1 MDDDLHA
8 RIESYVAEEHRLR
21 QAHGDGSGLGEDERR
36 RLRELEEGL
45 DRTWDLL
52 RQRDARR
59 AAGQDPG
66 GAVERATSVVEG
78 YGS

>member
-1 MDDDLHA
+1 MDDDLHR
-8 RIESYVAEEHRLR
+8 RIEAFVAEEHALR
-21 QAHGDGSGLGEDERR
+21 SAHADGSGLDDDDRARLR
-36 RLRELEEGL
+36 RLEEKL

-66 GAVERATSVVEG
+66 QAQERSADVVEG
-78 YGS
+78 YLS